1 MKKNQCFN
9 KTLMAKKKHE
19 KVSTGS
25 ELNRVDIYTYL
36 KGVSRELPSM
46 FSHHNCLNSDPK
58 KPHTLKR
65 IQSPNTHTHPLW
77 DRNTNQRERWSFEER
92 KSKKEVSFSVTKLC
106 VNKISS
112 FLKEPNKKKVTIF
125 LNFLFILLS
134 LTPTQYSIQKSFFFL
149 LFFF

>member
-1 MKKNQCFN
+1 M
-9 KTLMAKKKHE
+9 
-19 KVSTGS
+19 STGS

-125 LNFLFILLS
+125 LNFFIYFAISHSYPILNS
-134 LTPTQYSIQKSFFFL
+134 KKFFFPSFFFL
-149 LFFF
+149 RKFMMENKYYIRDK

>member
-1 MKKNQCFN
+1 M
-9 KTLMAKKKHE
+9 
-19 KVSTGS
+19 STGS

-112 FLKEPNKKKVTIF
+112 FFKRAQQKESYNFFKFFYLFCYLSLLPNTQFKKVF
-125 LNFLFILLS
+125 F
-134 LTPTQYSIQKSFFFL
+134 SFFF
-149 LFFF
+149 FFKKIYDGK

>member
-1 MKKNQCFN
+1 
-9 KTLMAKKKHE
+9 
-19 KVSTGS
+19 
-25 ELNRVDIYTYL
+25 
-36 KGVSRELPSM
+36 M
-46 FSHHNCLNSDPK
+46 FSHHNYLNSDPK

-65 IQSPNTHTHPLW
+65 IQSPNTHTHPLG

-149 LFFF
+149 LFFFLRKFMMENKYYIRDK

>member
-1 MKKNQCFN
+1 MEKK
-9 KTLMAKKKHE
+9 KKKHE

-25 ELNRVDIYTYL
+25 ELNRVYMYTYL

-65 IQSPNTHTHPLW
+65 IQSPNTHTHPLG

-149 LFFF
+149 LLFFFFKKIYDGK

>member
-1 MKKNQCFN
+1 
-9 KTLMAKKKHE
+9 MAKKKHE

-58 KPHTLKR
+58 NPHTLKR

-92 KSKKEVSFSVTKLC
+92 KSKKEVSFSVTKPC

>member
-1 MKKNQCFN
+1 
-9 KTLMAKKKHE
+9 MAKKKHE

-25 ELNRVDIYTYL
+25 ELNRVDMYTYL

-58 KPHTLKR
+58 KPHTLQR

-125 LNFLFILLS
+125 LNFLFILLT
-134 LTPTQYSIQKSFFFL
+134 LTPTHYSLQKSFFF
-149 LFFF
+149 FFIKKIYGGK